1 MIIRNDSITEASLG
15 ISVADA
21 NAQAYINRL
30 SAIENVS
37 IEMAGYIND
46 FFVELKS
53 KGIFNKIRLMW
64 PMIGSVKEAI
74 LLEASGNYKV
84 GKYWLDLY
92 YKGNG
97 TTTFSSNGINS
108 NLEYWGLRV
117 FTGPGT
123 ETVNDPGEIPAGYKW
138 GQIMNGDINDC
149 HAALYSKTQRSIY
162 EAYTVSGSA
171 GASNQSEIYLH
182 SNERA
187 GVLFRA
193 SFGLNEAAYT
203 SATYSNTKGFF
214 VSSRTSSTNMSA
226 YNDGNL
232 IGTNTTSNEGASFPD
247 NIVSFLSGE
256 SIQCCFGSV
265 GFGLTSQQQL
275 DYYNIVNNLQVKLG
289 RAN

>member
-15 ISVADA
+15 ISVADP

-30 SAIENVS
+30 SSVENVS
-37 IEMAGYIND
+37 VERAGYIND
-46 FFVELKS
+46 FFVALKA
-53 KGIFNKIRLMW
+53 KGIWSKIRLMW
-64 PMIGSVKEAI
+64 PMIGSVKEAL

-84 GKYWLDLY
+84 GSFWLDLHY
-92 YKGNG
+92 AGNG
-97 TTTFSSNGINS
+97 TTTFSSNGINP
-108 NLEYWGLRV
+108 NYEYWALYV
-117 FTGPGT
+117 SDSTGT
-123 ETVNDPGEIPAGYKW
+123 NDPGLLPAAYKW
-138 GQIMNGDINDC
+138 SQIMGGDINDC

-171 GASNQSEIYLH
+171 ASTNQTEIYLN

-187 GVLFRA
+187 NVLFRA
-193 SFGLNEAAYT
+193 SFGLNDAAYT

-232 IGTNTTSNEGASFPD
+232 IGTNTTSNSGASFPD
-247 NIVSFLSGE
+247 NRISVLSGE
-256 SIQCCFGSV
+256 AITCCFASV
-265 GFGLTSQQQL
+265 GNGLTAQQQL
-275 DYYNIVNNLQVKLG
+275 DYYTIVNNLQTQLG

>member
-15 ISVADA
+15 ISVADP

-30 SAIENVS
+30 AAIENVS
-37 IEMAGYIND
+37 IERAGYIND
-46 FFVELKS
+46 FFVALKS
-53 KGIFNKIRLMW
+53 KGIFSKIRLMF
-64 PMIGSVKEAI
+64 PMIGSVKEAL

-84 GKYWLDLY
+84 GSYWLDLY
-92 YKGNG
+92 YTGSG

-108 NLEYWGLRV
+108 NYEYWGLRV

-123 ETVNDPGEIPAGYKW
+123 ETTTDPGSIPAAYKW
-138 GQIMNGDINDC
+138 SQIMNGDIDDC

-171 GASNQSEIYLH
+171 GASNQTEIYLH

-187 GVLFRA
+187 NVLFRA
-193 SFGLNEAAYT
+193 SFGLNDAAYT

-214 VSSRTSSTNMSA
+214 VSSRTSSTDMSA

-232 IGTNTTSNEGASFPD
+232 IGTNTTSNSGASFPD
-247 NIVSFLSGE
+247 NRVSFLSGE
-256 SIQCCFGSV
+256 AIQCCFFSLG
-265 GFGLTSQQQL
+265 GGLTAQQQL
-275 DYYNIVNNLQVKLG
+275 DYYTIVNNLQTQLG